1 MVDPKHRLG
10 EMFFQPTFL
19 SSISTVFSHQKVIP
33 GMYIYIYMAFESL
46 GHIVEQHPCQ
56 NSALTSTLLL
66 RPSPAQGGRRILL
79 TILTSEKCWYIMYVC
94 FLLYIRL
101 EFPGQTR
108 SNNGTIDPYIWFL
121 ACFCIA
127 KMVDPKH
134 RLGEMSFQPTFL
146 SSISTVFSHQKLTP
160 AMYIHIYISIWH
172 LDP

>member
-1 MVDPKHRLG
+1 MVDPKHGLG
-10 EMFFQPTFL
+10 ECSSNQLFYLLYRPCFPIKKWFQ
-19 SSISTVFSHQKVIP
+19 VC
-33 GMYIYIYMAFESL
+33 IYIYMAFESL

-79 TILTSEKCWYIMYVC
+79 TILTYEKCWYIMYVC

-108 SNNGTIDPYIWFL
+108 SNNGTIDPNIWFL

-160 AMYIHIYISIWH
+160 AMYIYISIWH